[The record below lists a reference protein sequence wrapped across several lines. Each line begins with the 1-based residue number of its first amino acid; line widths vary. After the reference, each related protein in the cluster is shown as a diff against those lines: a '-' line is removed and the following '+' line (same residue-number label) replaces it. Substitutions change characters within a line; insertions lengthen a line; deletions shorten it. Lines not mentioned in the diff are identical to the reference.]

1 MQPLSNNVKRI
12 RLRFEDLQI
21 EFTDRDRALSQVSE
35 WADRGTG
42 NPVVIFGP
50 EGCGKTAFL
59 LQAAAM
65 LKETGYD
72 VFYLHPLDKIFE
84 AEIEE
89 IDVKRAFLDFA
100 QKALEEDALGRV
112 AWAVFYFVREIL
124 KRRKRKVAVIADD
137 VFQAIGLNRAAIYVK
152 GLLNMIEHP
161 FYNYEKMIVLVATS
175 EGLTRYEIGRHRW
188 AYILPMWNMN
198 KEGFEQLYQKI
209 PGPKPSLEEAWKL
222 TGGNPYMLQDLY
234 RKQWNVDDIITEII
248 EAKALRRFVTSMKEE
263 ELVWLREALE
273 DPDTLYTRERLP
285 LLHKLAEI
293 NLAVSDVYSRIPSLW
308 IDIPPPEKDLELGI
322 GKYAAWQTPLH
333 REAIKSVLM
342 KV

>member
-1 MQPLSNNVKRI
+1 MQTLSNNVKRI
-12 RLRFEDLQI
+12 KLRFEDLQI
-21 EFTDRDRALSQVSE
+21 EFTDRDRALGQVSE

-65 LKETGYD
+65 LKEMGYD

-89 IDVKRAFLDFA
+89 IDVKRAFLDFV
-100 QKALEEDALGRV
+100 QRALEEDALGRV
-112 AWAVFYFVREIL
+112 AWAVFDFVREVL
-124 KRRKRKVAVIADD
+124 KRKRRKMAVIADD

-161 FYNYEKMIVLVATS
+161 FYNYEKMVVLVATS

-198 KEGFEQLYQKI
+198 REGFEQLYQKI
-209 PGPKPSLEEAWKL
+209 PGQKPPLEEAWRL
-222 TGGNPYMLQDLY
+222 TGGNPYILRELY
-234 RKQWNVDDIITEII
+234 RKQWNVNSVAIGII
-248 EAKALRRFVTSMKEE
+248 EAKDLRDFVTTLKEE
-263 ELVWLREALE
+263 KRTWLKEAIE
-273 DPDTLYTRERLP
+273 DPDTLYTRERMP
-285 LLHKLAEI
+285 ILHKLVEM
-293 NLAVSDVYSRIPSLW
+293 NLAVSSMYSRIPYLW
-308 IDIPPPEKDLELGI
+308 IDTPPPEKDLELGI

-333 REAIKSVLM
+333 REAIRRVL
-342 KV
+342 

>member
-1 MQPLSNNVKRI
+1 MLSLSSNVKRI
-12 RLRFEDLQI
+12 KLRFEDLQI
-21 EFTDRDRALSQVSE
+21 EFTDRDRALGQVSE

-65 LKETGYD
+65 LKEMGYD

-89 IDVKRAFLDFA
+89 VDVKKAFIDLAQRAIA
-100 QKALEEDALGRV
+100 EDALGRV
-112 AWAVFYFVREIL
+112 AWAVFYFVREVL
-124 KRRKRKVAVIADD
+124 KRKRRKMAVIADD

-222 TGGNPYMLQDLY
+222 TGGNPYMLQELY

-248 EAKALRRFVTSMKEE
+248 EAKALRRFVTALKEE
-263 ELVWLREALE
+263 RRAWLREALD

-293 NLAVSDVYSRIPSLW
+293 NLAVSDVYSRIPYLW

>member
-1 MQPLSNNVKRI
+1 MKRI
-12 RLRFEDLQI
+12 KLRFEDLQI
-21 EFTDRDRALSQVSE
+21 EFTDRDRALGQVSE

-65 LKETGYD
+65 LKEMDYD

-89 IDVKRAFLDFA
+89 IDVKRAFLDFV
-100 QKALEEDALGRV
+100 QRALEEDALGRV
-112 AWAVFYFVREIL
+112 AWAVFDFVREVL
-124 KRRKRKVAVIADD
+124 KRKRRKMAVIADD

-161 FYNYEKMIVLVATS
+161 FYNYEKMVVLVATS

-188 AYILPMWNMN
+188 AYILPTWNMN
-198 KEGFEQLYQKI
+198 REGFEQLYQKI
-209 PGPKPSLEEAWKL
+209 PGQKPPLEEAWRL
-222 TGGNPYMLQDLY
+222 TGGNPYILRELY
-234 RKQWNVDDIITEII
+234 RKQWNVNSVAIGII
-248 EAKALRRFVTSMKEE
+248 EAKDLRDFVTTLKEE
-263 ELVWLREALE
+263 KRTWLKEAIE
-273 DPDTLYTRERLP
+273 DPDTLYTRERMP
-285 LLHKLAEI
+285 ILHKLVEM
-293 NLAVSDVYSRIPSLW
+293 NLAVSSMYSRIPYLW
-308 IDIPPPEKDLELGI
+308 IDTPPPEKDLELGI

-333 REAIKSVLM
+333 REAIRRVL
-342 KV
+342 

>member
-1 MQPLSNNVKRI
+1 VKRI
-12 RLRFEDLQI
+12 KLRFEDLQI
-21 EFTDRDRALSQVSE
+21 EFTDRDRALGQVSE

-65 LKETGYD
+65 LKEMGYD

-89 IDVKRAFLDFA
+89 VDVKRAFLDFV
-100 QKALEEDALGRV
+100 QRALEEDALGRV
-112 AWAVFYFVREIL
+112 AWAIFDFVREVL
-124 KRRKRKVAVIADD
+124 KRRKRKIAVIADD

-161 FYNYEKMIVLVATS
+161 FYNYEKMVVLVATS

-188 AYILPMWNMN
+188 AEILPIWNMN
-198 KEGFEQLYQKI
+198 REGFEQLYQKI
-209 PGPKPSLEEAWKL
+209 PGQKPPLEEAWLL
-222 TGGNPYMLQDLY
+222 TGGNPYILRALY
-234 RKQWNVDDIITEII
+234 RKQWNVNSVAIGII
-248 EAKALRRFVTSMKEE
+248 EAKDLRDFVTTLKEE
-263 ELVWLREALE
+263 ERTWLKEAIE
-273 DPDTLYTRERLP
+273 DPDTLFTRERMP
-285 LLHKLAEI
+285 ILHKLVEM
-293 NLAVSDVYSRIPSLW
+293 NLAVSSMYSRIPYLW
-308 IDIPPPEKDLELGI
+308 IDTPPPEKDLELGI

-333 REAIKSVLM
+333 REAIRRVL
-342 KV
+342 

>member
-1 MQPLSNNVKRI
+1 MQPLSSNVKRI
-12 RLRFEDLQI
+12 RLRFDDLQI

-65 LKETGYD
+65 LKEMDYD

-89 IDVKRAFLDFA
+89 VDVKRAFIDLA
-100 QKALEEDALGRV
+100 QRAIAEDALGRV
-112 AWAVFYFVREIL
+112 AWAVFDFVREVL
-124 KRRKRKVAVIADD
+124 KRRKRKMAVIADD

-161 FYNYEKMIVLVATS
+161 FYNYEKMVVLVATS

-209 PGPKPSLEEAWKL
+209 PGPKPPLEKAWKL
-222 TGGNPYMLQDLY
+222 TGGNPYILRELY
-234 RKQWNVDDIITEII
+234 RKQWNVNSVAIGII
-248 EAKALRRFVTSMKEE
+248 EAKDLRDFVTTLKEE
-263 ELVWLREALE
+263 ERTWLKEAIE
-273 DPDTLYTRERLP
+273 DPDMLYTRERMP
-285 LLHKLAEI
+285 ILHKLVEM
-293 NLAVSDVYSRIPSLW
+293 NLAVSSMYSRIPYLW
-308 IDIPPPEKDLELGI
+308 IDTPPPEKDLELGI

-333 REAIKSVLM
+333 REAIRRVL
-342 KV
+342 

>member
-1 MQPLSNNVKRI
+1 MQPLSSNVKRI
-12 RLRFEDLQI
+12 RLRFDDLQI

-65 LKETGYD
+65 LKEMDYD

-89 IDVKRAFLDFA
+89 VDVKRAFLDIA
-100 QKALEEDALGRV
+100 QRAIAEDALGIV
-112 AWAVFYFVREIL
+112 AWAVFDFVREVL
-124 KRRKRKVAVIADD
+124 KRRKRKIAVIADD
-137 VFQAIGLNRAAIYVK
+137 LFQAIGLNRAAIYVK

-161 FYNYEKMIVLVATS
+161 FYNYEKMVVLVATS

-188 AYILPMWNMN
+188 ADILPMWNMN

-209 PGPKPSLEEAWKL
+209 PGPKPPLEEAWKL
-222 TGGNPYMLQDLY
+222 TGGNPYILRELY
-234 RKQWNVDDIITEII
+234 RKQWNVNSVAIGII
-248 EAKALRRFVTSMKEE
+248 EAKDLRDFVTTLKEE
-263 ELVWLREALE
+263 ERIWLKEAIE
-273 DPDTLYTRERLP
+273 DPDTLYTRERMP
-285 LLHKLAEI
+285 ILHKLVEM
-293 NLAVSDVYSRIPSLW
+293 NLAVSSMYSRIPYLW
-308 IDIPPPEKDLELGI
+308 IDTPPPEKDLELGI

-333 REAIKSVLM
+333 REAIRRVL
-342 KV
+342 

>member
-1 MQPLSNNVKRI
+1 MQPLSSNVKRI
-12 RLRFEDLQI
+12 RLRFDDLQI

-65 LKETGYD
+65 LKEMDYD

-89 IDVKRAFLDFA
+89 VDVKRAFIDLA
-100 QKALEEDALGRV
+100 QRAIAEDALGRV
-112 AWAVFYFVREIL
+112 AWAVFDFVREIL

-161 FYNYEKMIVLVATS
+161 FYNYEKMVVLVATS
-175 EGLTRYEIGRHRW
+175 ECLTRYEIGRHRW

-209 PGPKPSLEEAWKL
+209 PGPKPPLEEAWKL
-222 TGGNPYMLQDLY
+222 TGGNPYILRELY
-234 RKQWNVDDIITEII
+234 RKQWNVNSVAIGII
-248 EAKALRRFVTSMKEE
+248 EAKDLRDFVTTLKEE
-263 ELVWLREALE
+263 ERVWLKEAIE
-273 DPDTLYTRERLP
+273 DPDTLYTRERMP
-285 LLHKLAEI
+285 ILHKLVEM
-293 NLAVSDVYSRIPSLW
+293 NLAVSSMYSRIPYLW
-308 IDIPPPEKDLELGI
+308 IDTPPPEKNLELGI

-333 REAIKSVLM
+333 REAIRRVL
-342 KV
+342 

>member
-1 MQPLSNNVKRI
+1 MQPLSSNVKRI
-12 RLRFEDLQI
+12 RLRFDDLQI

-65 LKETGYD
+65 LKEMDYD

-89 IDVKRAFLDFA
+89 VDVKRAFIDLA
-100 QKALEEDALGRV
+100 QRAIAEDALGRV
-112 AWAVFYFVREIL
+112 AWAVFDFVREVL
-124 KRRKRKVAVIADD
+124 KRRKRKMAVIADD

-161 FYNYEKMIVLVATS
+161 FYNYEKMVVLVATS

-209 PGPKPSLEEAWKL
+209 PGPKPPLEEAWKL
-222 TGGNPYMLQDLY
+222 TGGNPYILRELY
-234 RKQWNVDDIITEII
+234 RKQWNVNSVAIGII
-248 EAKALRRFVTSMKEE
+248 EAKDLRDFVTTLKEE
-263 ELVWLREALE
+263 ERIWLKEAIE
-273 DPDTLYTRERLP
+273 DPDTLYTRERMP
-285 LLHKLAEI
+285 ILHKLVEM
-293 NLAVSDVYSRIPSLW
+293 NLAVSSMYSRIPYLW
-308 IDIPPPEKDLELGI
+308 IDTPPPEKNLELGI

-333 REAIKSVLM
+333 REAIRRVL
-342 KV
+342 

>member
-1 MQPLSNNVKRI
+1 VKRI
-12 RLRFEDLQI
+12 KLRFEDLQI

-65 LKETGYD
+65 LKEMGYD

-100 QKALEEDALGRV
+100 QRALAEDALGRV
-112 AWAVFYFVREIL
+112 AWAVFDFVREVL

-161 FYNYEKMIVLVATS
+161 FYNYEKMVVLVATS
-175 EGLTRYEIGRHRW
+175 ECLTRYEIGRHRW
-188 AYILPMWNMN
+188 ADILPMWNMN
-198 KEGFEQLYQKI
+198 REGFEQLYQKI
-209 PGPKPSLEEAWKL
+209 PGQKSPLEETWRL
-222 TGGNPYMLQDLY
+222 TGGNPYILRALY
-234 RKQWNVDDIITEII
+234 RKQWNVNSVAIGII
-248 EAKALRRFVTSMKEE
+248 EAKDLRGFVTTLKEE
-263 ELVWLREALE
+263 ERTWLKEAIE
-273 DPDTLYTRERLP
+273 DPDTLYTRERMP
-285 LLHKLAEI
+285 ILHKLVEM
-293 NLAVSDVYSRIPSLW
+293 NLAVSSMYSRIPYLW
-308 IDIPPPEKDLELGI
+308 IDMPPPEKDLELGI

-333 REAIKSVLM
+333 REAIRRVL
-342 KV
+342 

>member
-1 MQPLSNNVKRI
+1 VKRI
-12 RLRFEDLQI
+12 RLRFDDLQI

-65 LKETGYD
+65 LKEMGYD

-84 AEIEE
+84 VEIEE
-89 IDVKRAFLDFA
+89 VDVKRAFIDLA
-100 QKALEEDALGRV
+100 QRAIAEDALGRV
-112 AWAVFYFVREIL
+112 AWAVFDFVREVL
-124 KRRKRKVAVIADD
+124 KRRKRKMAVIADD

-152 GLLNMIEHP
+152 GLLNIIEHP
-161 FYNYEKMIVLVATS
+161 FYNYEKMVVLVATS

-209 PGPKPSLEEAWKL
+209 PGPKPPLEEAWKL
-222 TGGNPYMLQDLY
+222 TGGNPYILRELY
-234 RKQWNVDDIITEII
+234 RKQWNVNSVAIGII
-248 EAKALRRFVTSMKEE
+248 EAKDLRDFVTTLKEE
-263 ELVWLREALE
+263 ERIWLKEAIE
-273 DPDTLYTRERLP
+273 DPDTLYTRERMP
-285 LLHKLAEI
+285 ILHKLVEM
-293 NLAVSDVYSRIPSLW
+293 NLAVSSMYSRIPYLW
-308 IDIPPPEKDLELGI
+308 IDTPPPEKNLELGI

-333 REAIKSVLM
+333 REAIRRVL
-342 KV
+342 

>member
-1 MQPLSNNVKRI
+1 MQPLSSNVKRI
-12 RLRFEDLQI
+12 RLRFDDLQI

-59 LQAAAM
+59 LQVAAM
-65 LKETGYD
+65 LKEMGYD

-89 IDVKRAFLDFA
+89 VDVKRAFIDLA
-100 QKALEEDALGRV
+100 QRAIAEDALGRV
-112 AWAVFYFVREIL
+112 AWAVFDFVREVL
-124 KRRKRKVAVIADD
+124 KRRKRKMAVIADD

-161 FYNYEKMIVLVATS
+161 FYNYEKMVVLVATS

-209 PGPKPSLEEAWKL
+209 PGPKPPLEEAWKL
-222 TGGNPYMLQDLY
+222 TGGNPYILRELY
-234 RKQWNVDDIITEII
+234 RKQWNVNSVAIGII
-248 EAKALRRFVTSMKEE
+248 EAKDLRDFVATLKEE
-263 ELVWLREALE
+263 ERVWLKEAIE
-273 DPDTLYTRERLP
+273 DPDTLYTRERMP
-285 LLHKLAEI
+285 ILHKLVEM
-293 NLAVSDVYSRIPSLW
+293 NLAVSSMYSRIPYLW
-308 IDIPPPEKDLELGI
+308 IDTPPPEKNLELGI

-333 REAIKSVLM
+333 KEAIRRVL
-342 KV
+342 

>member
-1 MQPLSNNVKRI
+1 MKRI
-12 RLRFEDLQI
+12 RLRFDDLQI

-65 LKETGYD
+65 LKEMDYD

-89 IDVKRAFLDFA
+89 VDVKRAFIDLA
-100 QKALEEDALGRV
+100 QRAIAEDALGRV
-112 AWAVFYFVREIL
+112 AWAVFDFVREVL
-124 KRRKRKVAVIADD
+124 KRRKRKMAVIADD

-161 FYNYEKMIVLVATS
+161 FYNYEKMVVLVATS

-209 PGPKPSLEEAWKL
+209 PGPKPPLEEAWKL
-222 TGGNPYMLQDLY
+222 TGGNPYILRELY
-234 RKQWNVDDIITEII
+234 RKQWNVNSVAIGII
-248 EAKALRRFVTSMKEE
+248 EAKDLRDFVTTLKEE
-263 ELVWLREALE
+263 ERVWLKEAIE
-273 DPDTLYTRERLP
+273 DPDTLYTRERMP
-285 LLHKLAEI
+285 ILHKLVEM
-293 NLAVSDVYSRIPSLW
+293 NLAVSSMYSRIPYLW
-308 IDIPPPEKDLELGI
+308 IDTPPPEKNLELGI

-333 REAIKSVLM
+333 REAIRRVL
-342 KV
+342 

>member
-1 MQPLSNNVKRI
+1 MQPLSSNVKRI
-12 RLRFEDLQI
+12 RLRFDDLQI
-21 EFTDRDRALSQVSE
+21 EFTDRDRALGQVSE

-65 LKETGYD
+65 LKEMGYD

-89 IDVKRAFLDFA
+89 VDVKRAFIDLA
-100 QKALEEDALGRV
+100 QRAIAEDALGRV
-112 AWAVFYFVREIL
+112 AWAVFDFVREVL
-124 KRRKRKVAVIADD
+124 KRRKRKMAVIADD

-161 FYNYEKMIVLVATS
+161 FYNYEKMVVLVATS

-209 PGPKPSLEEAWKL
+209 PGPKPPLEEAWKL
-222 TGGNPYMLQDLY
+222 TGGNPYILRELY
-234 RKQWNVDDIITEII
+234 RKQWNVNSVAIGII
-248 EAKALRRFVTSMKEE
+248 EAKDLRDFVTTLKEE
-263 ELVWLREALE
+263 ERIWLKEAIE
-273 DPDTLYTRERLP
+273 DPDTLYTRERMP
-285 LLHKLAEI
+285 ILHKLVEM
-293 NLAVSDVYSRIPSLW
+293 NLAVSSMYSRIPYLW
-308 IDIPPPEKDLELGI
+308 IDTPPPEKNLELGI

-333 REAIKSVLM
+333 REAIRRVL
-342 KV
+342 

>member
-1 MQPLSNNVKRI
+1 MQPLSSNVKRI
-12 RLRFEDLQI
+12 RLRFDDLQI

-59 LQAAAM
+59 LQVAAM
-65 LKETGYD
+65 LKEMDYD

-89 IDVKRAFLDFA
+89 VDVKRAFIDLA
-100 QKALEEDALGRV
+100 QRAIAEDALGRV
-112 AWAVFYFVREIL
+112 EWAVFYFVREVL
-124 KRRKRKVAVIADD
+124 KRRKRKMAVIADD

-161 FYNYEKMIVLVATS
+161 FYNYEKMVVLVATS

-209 PGPKPSLEEAWKL
+209 PGPKPSLEEAWNL
-222 TGGNPYMLQDLY
+222 TGGNPYILRELY
-234 RKQWNVDDIITEII
+234 RKQWNVNSVAIGII
-248 EAKALRRFVTSMKEE
+248 EAKDLRDFVTTLKEE
-263 ELVWLREALE
+263 ERIWLKEAIE
-273 DPDTLYTRERLP
+273 DPDTLYTRERMP
-285 LLHKLAEI
+285 ILHKLVEM
-293 NLAVSDVYSRIPSLW
+293 NLAVSSMYSRIPYLW
-308 IDIPPPEKDLELGI
+308 IDTPPPEKNLELGI

-333 REAIKSVLM
+333 REAIRRVL
-342 KV
+342 

>member
-1 MQPLSNNVKRI
+1 MQPLSSNVKRI

-65 LKETGYD
+65 LKEMGYD

-89 IDVKRAFLDFA
+89 VDVKRAFIDLA
-100 QKALEEDALGRV
+100 QRAIAEDALGRV

-161 FYNYEKMIVLVATS
+161 FYNYEKMVVLVATS
-175 EGLTRYEIGRHRW
+175 ECLTRYEIGRHRW

-222 TGGNPYMLQDLY
+222 TGGNPYMLQGLY

-263 ELVWLREALE
+263 RRAWLREALD

-293 NLAVSDVYSRIPSLW
+293 NLAVSDVYNRIPSLW
-308 IDIPPPEKDLELGI
+308 IDMPPPEKDLELGI

>member
-1 MQPLSNNVKRI
+1 VKRI
-12 RLRFEDLQI
+12 KLRFDDLQI
-21 EFTDRDRALSQVSE
+21 EFTARDKALSQVSE

-65 LKETGYD
+65 LKEMGYD

-89 IDVKRAFLDFA
+89 VDVKRAFLDFA
-100 QKALEEDALGRV
+100 QRALAEDALGRV
-112 AWAVFYFVREIL
+112 AWAVFDFVREIL
-124 KRRKRKVAVIADD
+124 KRRRKKVAVVADD
-137 VFQAIGLNRAAIYVK
+137 VFQAIGLDKAAIYVK

-161 FYNYEKMIVLVATS
+161 FYNYEKMVVLVATS

-188 AYILPMWNMN
+188 AEILPMWNMN
-198 KEGFEQLYQKI
+198 RESFEQLYQKI
-209 PGPKPSLEEAWKL
+209 PGQKPQLEEAWKL
-222 TGGNPYMLQDLY
+222 TGGNPYILRELY
-234 RKQWNVDDIITEII
+234 RKQWNVDVIITGII

-263 ELVWLREALE
+263 ERGWLREALD
-273 DPDTLYTRERLP
+273 DPDTLYTRERLS
-285 LLHKLAEI
+285 LLHKLVEI
-293 NLAVSDVYSRIPSLW
+293 NLAVSDMYSRISNLW
-308 IDIPPPEKDLELGI
+308 IDMPPPEKDLELGI

-333 REAIKSVLM
+333 REAIRKVL
-342 KV
+342 

>member
-1 MQPLSNNVKRI
+1 MQPLSSNVKRI
-12 RLRFEDLQI
+12 RLRFDDLQI

-65 LKETGYD
+65 LKEMGYD

-89 IDVKRAFLDFA
+89 VDVKRAFIDLA
-100 QKALEEDALGRV
+100 QRAIAEDALGRV
-112 AWAVFYFVREIL
+112 AWAVFDFVREVL
-124 KRRKRKVAVIADD
+124 KRRKSKMAVIADD

-161 FYNYEKMIVLVATS
+161 FYNYEKMVVLVATS

-209 PGPKPSLEEAWKL
+209 PGPKPPLEEAWKL
-222 TGGNPYMLQDLY
+222 TGGNPYILRELY
-234 RKQWNVDDIITEII
+234 RKQWNVNSVAIGII
-248 EAKALRRFVTSMKEE
+248 EAKDLRDFVTTLKEE
-263 ELVWLREALE
+263 ERIWLKEAIE
-273 DPDTLYTRERLP
+273 DPDTLYTRERMP
-285 LLHKLAEI
+285 ILHKLVEM
-293 NLAVSDVYSRIPSLW
+293 NLAVSSMYNRIPYLW
-308 IDIPPPEKDLELGI
+308 IDTPPPEKNLELGI

-333 REAIKSVLM
+333 REAIRRVL
-342 KV
+342 

>member
-1 MQPLSNNVKRI
+1 MKRI
-12 RLRFEDLQI
+12 RLRFDDLQI
-21 EFTDRDRALSQVSE
+21 EFTARDRALSQVSE

-50 EGCGKTAFL
+50 EGCGKSAFL
-59 LQAAAM
+59 LQATAM
-65 LKETGYD
+65 LKEMGYD

-89 IDVKRAFLDFA
+89 IDVKRAFLDFVQRA
-100 QKALEEDALGRV
+100 AAEDALGRV
-112 AWAVFYFVREIL
+112 AWAVFDFVREGL

-161 FYNYEKMIVLVATS
+161 FYNYEKMVVLVATS

-198 KEGFEQLYQKI
+198 REEFEQLYQKI

-222 TGGNPYMLQDLY
+222 TGGNPYMLQELY
-234 RKQWNVDDIITEII
+234 RKQWNADDTVTGII
-248 EAKALRRFVTSMKEE
+248 EVKSLRDFIFALTKEE
-263 ELVWLREALE
+263 RAWLIEALD

-285 LLHKLAEI
+285 LLHKLVEI
-293 NLAVSDVYSRIPSLW
+293 NLAVSSMYSRIPNLW

-322 GKYAAWQTPLH
+322 GKYASWQTPLH
-333 REAIKSVLM
+333 REAIRRILM